1 MDLLTPAN
9 KAVRALLVARGVDS
23 RHVSVHGHR
32 VHRYRLSGAGSG
44 PPVVLLHGLGSSANA
59 FSRIVFELQ
68 KHFRAVWA
76 LDLPGNGFSPLPD
89 SGPAPLESHVR
100 LLLEF
105 IRAQIGEQVYL
116 VGNSLGGAM
125 SMYAASEA
133 PEQFRALSL
142 ISPAG
147 ARVDPSRL
155 ASLKKSFDL
164 VSNGEARKLTRRLFH
179 KTPLAYEIF
188 AGQLKNLYGS
198 AAVRGVLQEVKDT
211 DFVEPERLQKLTM
224 PTQLVWGQSE
234 KLLPYEGLQY
244 FRAHLP
250 AHAEIHEVE
259 GFGHIPQM
267 ERPQELSELLLA
279 FARKN
284 RFVGPM

>member
-9 KAVRALLVARGVDS
+9 KALRALMIARGVDS
-23 RHVSVHGHR
+23 RHISIHGHR

-59 FSRIVFELQ
+59 FSRVLFELQ

-76 LDLPGNGFSPLPD
+76 IDLPGNGFSPLPD
-89 SGPAPLESHVR
+89 SGPSSLEEQVR

-105 IRAQIGEQVYL
+105 FKTEIQEPVFL

-133 PEQFRALSL
+133 PQAVKALSL
-142 ISPAG
+142 VSPAG
-147 ARVDPSRL
+147 AKVEPERL
-155 ASLKKSFDL
+155 ASLKRSFDL
-164 VSNGEARKLTRRLFH
+164 ISTSEARKLTRRLFH
-179 KTPLAYEIF
+179 KTPLAYELF
-188 AGQLKNLYGS
+188 AGQLKVLYGS
-198 AAVRGVLQEVKDT
+198 AAVRGVLQEVKET
-211 DFVEPERLQKLTM
+211 DFIEPERLAKLVM

-244 FRAHLP
+244 FRKHLP
-250 AHAEIHEVE
+250 AHAEIHEVH

-267 ERPQELSELLLA
+267 ERPAELVELLIA
-279 FARKN
+279 FARRN
-284 RFVGPM
+284 ALVS